1 MDQLCSLCQDTAKA
15 KCSCKDSE
23 QNFCL
28 SCLDKH
34 IRERGVR
41 HIINELPKKKTPSC
55 ASCNMLMEM
64 LCLCNETKT
73 RLCHNCLISH
83 LANNPSIAHS
93 IEPMAADLLTDSQ
106 EDLKKFLEKKK
117 IVEEL
122 ILSARGNLDT
132 INSFI
137 NEANA
142 AKKAIIDAIDQAI
155 AEALEKAEKIKN
167 HVEGIVE
174 LLETKKFIP
183 NGGNGEN
190 VEKDWADRIIEGCTA
205 ETVSLAAK
213 DLRFIIGEINR
224 EPVIQALA
232 QLAVLKIVK
241 DPCKNTNTIYFVKPK
256 SKEVVYFDAGSTQ
269 KNKVVLGELVKLKDG
284 GAWCTVGTGRLVYC
298 GGQEK
303 PEPNKES
310 YEIILHENK
319 VTKLKD
325 MIDAR
330 AYPAVTYYNYAV
342 YVFGGHQNKI
352 PIKSC
357 EKLNLVTG
365 EWTSLDEMAYS
376 RSGIVASHFNGKV
389 YLIGDTSFKQIEW
402 FELKTEKF
410 HSLNIQLESRDNFT
424 MTIALQKKIIILQK
438 DKMYEVNLERN
449 DCKPLKNIPFGY
461 WWSPFSPVV
470 QDKKIYFARY
480 DEQALWRLD
489 TEPAL
494 EVVKCFKL

>member
-1 MDQLCSLCQDTAKA
+1 MDQLCSLCQDPARA

-41 HIINELPKKKTPSC
+41 HIINDLSQKKPPSC
-55 ASCNMLMEM
+55 ASCNMVMEI
-64 LCLCNETKT
+64 LCLCNDTKT

-83 LANNPSIAHS
+83 LANSPSIPHS
-93 IEPMAADLLTDSQ
+93 IEPMATDLLTESPD
-106 EDLKKFLEKKK
+106 DMRKFLEKKK

-122 ILSARGNLDT
+122 VSSARSNLDT
-132 INSFI
+132 INNFI

-142 AKKAIIDAIDQAI
+142 AKKRIIEVIDKVI
-155 AEALEKAEKIKN
+155 LEAMDKAQKIKV
-167 HVEGIVE
+167 HIEGIVG
-174 LLETKKFIP
+174 LLETKKFAP
-183 NGGNGEN
+183 NGVNG
-190 VEKDWADRIIEGCTA
+190 EKDWADRIVENCTA

-213 DLRFIIGEINR
+213 DLRFLIGEVNE

-232 QLAVLKIVK
+232 QLAVLKVVK
-241 DPCKNTNTIYFVKPK
+241 DPLKSTNTIYFVKPK

-269 KNKVVLGELVKLKDG
+269 KNRVVLGELIKLKDG

-303 PEPNKES
+303 PESSKDS
-310 YEIILHENK
+310 YEISLYENK
-319 VTKLKD
+319 VIKLKD
-325 MIDAR
+325 MIEAR
-330 AYPAVTYYNYAV
+330 TYPAVIYSNYTV
-342 YVFGGHQNKI
+342 YVFGGHKNKI

-365 EWTSLDEMAYS
+365 EWTSLDEMANS
-376 RSGIVASHFNGKV
+376 RSGIVASHHNGKV
-389 YLIGDTSFKQIEW
+389 YLIGDTSSKQIEY

-410 HSLNIQLESRDNFT
+410 HNLGIQIEGRDNFT
-424 MTIALQKKIIILQK
+424 MSIALQKKIIILQK

-449 DCKPLKNIPFGY
+449 DCKTLKNIPFGC
-461 WWSPFSPVV
+461 WWCPFSPVV